1 MISTITS
8 LAIILSGTP
17 LWVWG
22 ILAYLLFVGIKSIKE
37 HVVSL
42 PKLFIIPLVLIG
54 MKYKLF
60 LHSGILIIS
69 TYILSLL
76 LGVIIGFFL
85 NKNLSFKI
93 VKDISAIILPGSYY
107 TIMILLSF
115 FSVKYIFGY
124 LSVVAPDLATKYFI
138 IENFLSGIFTG
149 YFLGR
154 AFAFLYKFIRA

>member
-1 MISTITS
+1 MINTVSS
-8 LAIILSGTP
+8 LASIVSGTP

-22 ILAYLLFVGIKSIKE
+22 ILAYLLYVGIKSTKD

-42 PKLFIIPLVLIG
+42 PKLFIIPLIMIG

-85 NKNLSFKI
+85 NKSLSFKFI
-93 VKDISAIILPGSYY
+93 KDVSAIILPGSYY

-124 LSVVAPDLATKYFI
+124 LSVVAPGLATKYFV

-149 YFLGR
+149 YFFGR
-154 AFAFLYKFIRA
+154 AFAFIYKFIKA